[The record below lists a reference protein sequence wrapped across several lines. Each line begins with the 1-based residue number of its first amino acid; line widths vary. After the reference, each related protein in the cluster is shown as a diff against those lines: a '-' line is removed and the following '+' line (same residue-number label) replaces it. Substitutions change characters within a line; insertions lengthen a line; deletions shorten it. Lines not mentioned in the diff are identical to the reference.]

1 MSNMSIQVQN
11 RSNNARFTVS
21 SERTHREEVLQG
33 LLARNAAL
41 PIGQRID
48 EDTIRMFLDWLA
60 SNIEHKTEAMVAAE
74 LAYVTEQLDDPIV
87 RARRDEAA
95 ASALGGITRTRMRIG
110 SVWGEEGLALYG
122 LNKPLPRLPHEVA
135 AYARVVVDRLRKT
148 PKTEPDDIGGVIDTG
163 ILADA
168 LEGKLTPLR
177 QALDDVNTEQRELH
191 GTLLKRDAEV
201 ADWYE
206 VYHGG
211 ATAMMGL
218 YRMAGKREMAQ
229 RVRPTKR
236 RAAGLEPAP
245 VEGEPVVLPPPDAPD
260 DDEPIEVAS
269 VQGAPTGA

>member
-21 SERTHREEVLQG
+21 SERTHRDEVVRG

-41 PIGQRID
+41 PVTEQID
-48 EDTIRMFLDWLA
+48 ENTIRVFLDWLA
-60 SNIEHKTEAMVAAE
+60 STIEHKTEAMVTAE
-74 LAYVTEQLDDPIV
+74 LAYVTEQLDDPMV

-95 ASALGGITRTRMRIG
+95 VSALGGITRARMRIG
-110 SVWGEEGLALYG
+110 SVWGDEGLVLYG
-122 LNKPLPRLPHEVA
+122 MNKPLPRLPHEVA
-135 AYARVVVDRLRKT
+135 AYVRVVVDRLRKT
-148 PKTEPDDIGGVIDTG
+148 PRTDPDGIGGVVDTE

-168 LEGKLTPLR
+168 LEGTLTPLR

-191 GTLLKRDAEV
+191 GTMLKRDAEV

-218 YRMAGKREMAQ
+218 YRMAGQREMAQ

-245 VEGEPVVLPPPDAPD
+245 VEDEPVVLPAPDAPD
-260 DDEPIEVAS
+260 DDEPIEAAP
-269 VQGAPTGA
+269 VQGKPTAA